1 VRADVEGGHPLATR
15 TVALTTTAVTFALLI
30 GGFPLQRLAHQGLN
44 PGNLLMLPFAVVGAV
59 VAIRQPRNPIG
70 WLMLALALLFL
81 TSTDSGLYAVRAYRV
96 DHSSLPLSRLAVAFT
111 QLWVGLLVLL
121 PLPILLYPDGRLPSR
136 RWRWPFFIYVATCV
150 VLVFGIAT
158 KDIAAFTD
166 KTIQVDSSGEL
177 VSLGGKQ
184 TGAGAAIGALVFL
197 LGFVLA
203 LSFVFAQLLAYRR
216 ATGDRRQQLKWL
228 MSGSAI
234 GILSLAVALSP
245 INKAVGSVVSLGIL
259 AVPLSMGIGILKYRL
274 YDIDRLISRTLSY
287 AVVTGILVGVYIGL
301 VTLATR
307 ALPLSS
313 PIGVAAS
320 TLAVA
325 ALFNPVRRRAQRVID
340 HRFNRARYDADA
352 TIAAFTS
359 RLRDAIDLDQV
370 QHDLVDVVNRSVQP
384 SHVSVWINAG

>member
-1 VRADVEGGHPLATR
+1 MRADVRGGHPLATK
-15 TVALTTTAVTFALLI
+15 TVALTITAVTFALLI
-30 GGFPLQRLAHQGLN
+30 GGFPLQKLAHQSLN

-70 WLMLALALLFL
+70 WIMLALATLFL
-81 TSTDSGLYAVRAYRV
+81 TSTDAGLYAVRAFRI
-96 DHSSLPLSRLAVAFT
+96 DHKDLPLARLAVACT

-136 RWRWPFFIYVATCV
+136 RWRWPFFVYIAACV
-150 VLVFGIAT
+150 LLVVGIAT
-158 KDIAAFTD
+158 KDVAAFTD

-177 VSLGGKQ
+177 VSLGSNSSG
-184 TGAGAAIGALVFL
+184 GPSGLLFPLYAG
-197 LGFVLA
+197 LA

-216 ATGDRRQQLKWL
+216 SSGDRREQLKWL

-234 GILSLAVALSP
+234 GIIGLAIALSP
-245 INKAVGSVVSLGIL
+245 INKTVGSVISLGIL
-259 AVPLSMGIGILKYRL
+259 AVPLSMGVGILKYRL

-287 AVVTGILVGVYIGL
+287 AVVTGVLVGVYIGL
-301 VTLATR
+301 VTLTTR

-320 TLAVA
+320 TLTVA

-352 TIAAFTS
+352 TIAAFTAS
-359 RLRDAIDLDQV
+359 LRDEVDLDQV
-370 QHDLVDVVNRSVQP
+370 QRDLVDVVNRSVQP
-384 SHVSVWINAG
+384 THVAVWINAG

>member
-1 VRADVEGGHPLATR
+1 VRADVGGRHPLATK
-15 TVALTTTAVTFALLI
+15 TVALATTAVTFALLI
-30 GGFPLQRLAHQGLN
+30 GGFPLQKLAHQALN

-70 WLMLALALLFL
+70 WMMLALALLFL
-81 TSTDSGLYAVRAYRV
+81 TSTDAGLYAVRAFRI
-96 DHSSLPLSRLAVAFT
+96 DHKDLPLARLAVALT

-136 RWRWPFFIYVATCV
+136 RWRWPFFAYVATCV

-158 KDIAAFTD
+158 KDVAAFTD
-166 KTIQVDSSGEL
+166 KHIQVDSSGEL

-184 TGAGAAIGALVFL
+184 TGAGAAIGGLVFVV
-197 LGFVLA
+197 GFALA
-203 LSFVFAQLLAYRR
+203 LSFVFAQLMAYRR
-216 ATGDRRQQLKWL
+216 SSGDRREQLKWL

-234 GILSLAVALSP
+234 GIVSLGIALSP
-245 INKAVGSVVSLGIL
+245 IDKAIGSAVSPGLL
-259 AVPLSMGIGILKYRL
+259 AVPLSMGVGILKYRL

-287 AVVTGILVGVYIGL
+287 AVVTAGLVGVYIGMVAL
-301 VTLATR
+301 TTR

-320 TLAVA
+320 TLTVA
-325 ALFNPVRRRAQRVID
+325 ALFNPVRKRAQRVID
-340 HRFNRARYDADA
+340 RRFNRARYDADA

-359 RLRDAIDLDQV
+359 RLRDEIDLNQV
-370 QHDLVDVVNRSVQP
+370 QRDLVDVVNRSVQP
-384 SHVSVWINAG
+384 SHVAVWINAG

>member
-1 VRADVEGGHPLATR
+1 VRADVGSGHPLATK
-15 TVALTTTAVTFALLI
+15 TVALTMTAVTFALLI
-30 GGFPLQRLAHQGLN
+30 GGFPLQRLAHQSLN

-70 WLMLALALLFL
+70 WMMLALAMLFL
-81 TSTDSGLYAVRAYRV
+81 TSTDSGLYAVRAFQI
-96 DHSSLPLSRLAVAFT
+96 DHKELPLARLAVACT

-136 RWRWPFFIYVATCV
+136 RWRWPFFVYIAACV
-150 VLVFGIAT
+150 LLVVGIAT
-158 KDIAAFTD
+158 KDVAAFTD

-177 VSLGGKQ
+177 VSLGGNSS
-184 TGAGAAIGALVFL
+184 GGPSGLLFPLYAG
-197 LGFVLA
+197 LA

-216 ATGDRRQQLKWL
+216 SSGDRREQLKWL

-234 GILSLAVALSP
+234 GIIGLAIALSP
-245 INKAVGSVVSLGIL
+245 INKTVGSVISLGIL
-259 AVPLSMGIGILKYRL
+259 AVPLSMGVGILKYRL

-320 TLAVA
+320 TLTVA

-359 RLRDAIDLDQV
+359 GLRDAVDLNQI
-370 QHDLVDVVNRSVQP
+370 QRDLVDVVNRSVQP
-384 SHVSVWINAG
+384 SHVAVWINAG

>member
-1 VRADVEGGHPLATR
+1 
-15 TVALTTTAVTFALLI
+15 VALTMAAVTFALLI
-30 GGFPLQRLAHQGLN
+30 GGFPLQRLAHQNLN

-96 DHSSLPLSRLAVAFT
+96 DHSGLPLSRLAVAFT

-136 RWRWPFFIYVATCV
+136 RWRWPFFVYVGACAL
-150 VLVFGIAT
+150 LVIGIGT
-158 KDIAAFTD
+158 KDVAAFTD
-166 KTIQVDSSGEL
+166 KHIQVDSSGEL
-177 VSLGGKQ
+177 VTLGGKSS
-184 TGAGAAIGALVFL
+184 GPASAIGGLLFL
-197 LGFVLA
+197 LYAGLA

-216 ATGDRRQQLKWL
+216 STGDRREQLKWL

-234 GILSLAVALSP
+234 GIVGLAIALSP
-245 INKAVGSVVSLGIL
+245 INKTVGSVVSLGIL
-259 AVPLSMGIGILKYRL
+259 AVPLSMGVGILKYRL

-287 AVVTGILVGVYIGL
+287 AVVTGVLVGVYIGL
-301 VTLATR
+301 VTLTTR

-320 TLAVA
+320 TLTVA

-352 TIAAFTS
+352 TIAAFTAG
-359 RLRDAIDLDQV
+359 LRDEVDLDQV
-370 QHDLVDVVNRSVQP
+370 QRDLVDVVNRSVQP
-384 SHVSVWINAG
+384 THVAVWINAG